1 MDHPNRAPERLGE
14 KPQEIYSLVPDRVE
28 QAKKGKF
35 GSTRGLD
42 LETSVVNRSSTI
54 ASFYKIPLEE
64 RLRIV
69 KEFAGLTPEEAQTL
83 ANGTMP
89 SATAQRMIENV
100 ISMFPIPLGIATN
113 FLVNGKDYLVP
124 MAIEEPS
131 VVAAASNAAKMAR
144 PTGGFTA
151 TSTEPVMIGQIQIV
165 RCPSPKDAEKEI
177 LSATKEILEKAN
189 QQDPTLVSM
198 AGGAKDVRVRILPSQ
213 VGTLVIVELLVD
225 CRDAMGANV
234 VNTMAEAVAPM
245 VEKISKGQ
253 ARLRIISNLADRRVA
268 KATTTVSKEALG
280 GEDIVDGIVEAYAF
294 AAADPYRCATHN
306 KGVMNGVTAV
316 CLATGNDTRAIE
328 AGAHAYAARTG
339 HYSPLTRWSK
349 DQNGDL
355 EGFIEIPAAV
365 GIVGGITAVHPA
377 AKISLKILRVK
388 TAKELGEVMAAVGLA
403 QNLAALRALAAEGIQ
418 RGHMSLHA
426 RNIAAMA
433 GAEGDMIDTVAAVMV
448 DEKKVRLD
456 RAKELVTEM
465 ASSKNRDAS
474 HKEPHQAKKH
484 PA

>member
-1 MDHPNRAPERLGE
+1 M
-14 KPQEIYSLVPDRVE
+14 
-28 QAKKGKF
+28 
-35 GSTRGLD
+35 
-42 LETSVVNRSSTI
+42 ETSVVNRSSTI
-54 ASFYKIPLEE
+54 ASFYKLPLEE

-69 KEFAGLTPEEAQTL
+69 KEFAGLTSEEAQTL
-83 ANGTMP
+83 TNGTMP
-89 SATAQRMIENV
+89 TATAQRMIENV

-113 FLVNGKDYLVP
+113 FLINGRDYLVP

-151 TSTEPVMIGQIQIV
+151 TSTEPVMISQIQIV
-165 RCPSPKDAEKEI
+165 KCPSPKDAEKEI
-177 LSATKEILEKAN
+177 LSARNEILEKAN
-189 QQDPTLVSM
+189 QQDPTLLSM
-198 AGGAKDVRVRILPSQ
+198 GGGAKDLRVRILPSQ

-268 KATTTVSKEALG
+268 KATATVSKEALG

-328 AGAHAYAARTG
+328 AGAHAYAARSG
-339 HYSPLTRWSK
+339 HYSPLTTWKKDSK
-349 DQNGDL
+349 GNLVGT
-355 EGFIEIPAAV
+355 IEIPAAV
-365 GIVGGITAVHPA
+365 GIIGGVTAVHPM
-377 AKISLKILRVK
+377 AKICLKILGVK
-388 TAKELGEVMAAVGLA
+388 TARELGEVMASVGLA
-403 QNLAALRALAAEGIQ
+403 QNMAALRALAAEGIQ
-418 RGHMSLHA
+418 KGHMSLHA

-433 GAEGDMIDTVAAVMV
+433 GAQGDLIDLVADKMV
-448 DEKKVRLD
+448 AERKIRLD
-456 RAKELVTEM
+456 RAREILLDLSKSKESGAAQKKT
-465 ASSKNRDAS
+465 
-474 HKEPHQAKKH
+474 HKA
-484 PA
+484 

>member
-1 MDHPNRAPERLGE
+1 MWTRIQRNTLLVSDRISQIEEG
-14 KPQEIYSLVPDRVE
+14 KPR
-28 QAKKGKF
+28 
-35 GSTRGLD
+35 STRGLD
-42 LETSVVNRSSTI
+42 LETSVLKRSSTI
-54 ASFYKIPLEE
+54 ASFYKLPLEE

-69 KEFAGLTPEEAQTL
+69 KEFAGLTSEEAQTL

-113 FLVNGKDYLVP
+113 FLVNGRDYLVP

-165 RCPSPKDAEKEI
+165 KCPSPKDAEKEI
-177 LSATKEILEKAN
+177 LLAKKEILEKAN

-198 AGGAKDVRVRILPSQ
+198 GGGAKDVHVRILPSS

-245 VEKISKGQ
+245 LEKISKGQ
-253 ARLRIISNLADRRVA
+253 ARLRIISNLADRRIA

-294 AAADPYRCATHN
+294 A
-306 KGVMNGVTAV
+306 GS
-316 CLATGNDTRAIE
+316 TR
-328 AGAHAYAARTG
+328 
-339 HYSPLTRWSK
+339 
-349 DQNGDL
+349 
-355 EGFIEIPAAV
+355 
-365 GIVGGITAVHPA
+365 
-377 AKISLKILRVK
+377 
-388 TAKELGEVMAAVGLA
+388 
-403 QNLAALRALAAEGIQ
+403 
-418 RGHMSLHA
+418 
-426 RNIAAMA
+426 
-433 GAEGDMIDTVAAVMV
+433 
-448 DEKKVRLD
+448 
-456 RAKELVTEM
+456 
-465 ASSKNRDAS
+465 
-474 HKEPHQAKKH
+474 
-484 PA
+484 